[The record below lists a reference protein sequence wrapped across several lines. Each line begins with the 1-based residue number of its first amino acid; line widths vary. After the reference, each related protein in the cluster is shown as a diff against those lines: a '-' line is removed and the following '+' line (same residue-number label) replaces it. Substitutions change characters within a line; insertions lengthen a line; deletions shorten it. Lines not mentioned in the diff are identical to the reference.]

1 MKIKVLF
8 TLVLIGISL
17 GSRAQQEAQYTQYMY
32 NTLAINP
39 AYAGTRGVLSIAG
52 LYRSQWIGLDGAPVT
67 QTFNIHAPVANR
79 VGLGLSIV
87 NDEIGNGT
95 SQETFFDATFS
106 YTVPV
111 SNTGNLSFGLK
122 AGGQMLN
129 IDLNRLK
136 NIDPTFNT
144 GQQVVVDNKFS
155 PNFGLGIYYHSNT
168 FYTGL
173 SAPNILETEH
183 FDTSGESNSL
193 LARERL
199 NLYLITGLVMELSE
213 DFKFKPAF
221 LVKAVSGAP
230 LQLDVS
236 ANFMYRNKFTFGAAY
251 RWDAAWSALAGFQIS
266 NDIMLGLAY
275 DRETTELGNTAFNNG
290 SFEVFLRYELLNRS
304 RNRIRGQY
312 GKVLTPRFF

>member
-1 MKIKVLF
+1 MKTK
-8 TLVLIGISL
+8 IGLLLLLLGTSL
-17 GSRAQQEAQYTQYMY
+17 SMMGQQEAQYTQYMY

-39 AYAGTRGVLSIAG
+39 AYAGTRGVLSLAG

-67 QTFNIHAPVANR
+67 QTFNIHAPIANR
-79 VGLGLSIV
+79 VGLGLSVV

-106 YTVPV
+106 YTIPV

-129 IDLNRLK
+129 IDLTKLQNT
-136 NIDPTFNT
+136 DPTFNT
-144 GQQVVVDNKFS
+144 GSQVFVDNKFS
-155 PNFGLGIYYHSNT
+155 PNFGLGVYYHSNT

-183 FDTSGESNSL
+183 FDNSGESNSL

-199 NLYLITGLVMELSE
+199 NLYLITGVVLELS
-213 DFKFKPAF
+213 DRFKFKPAF
-221 LVKAVSGAP
+221 LAKAVNGAP
-230 LQLDVS
+230 LQLDLS
-236 ANFMYRNKFTFGAAY
+236 ANFMYNDKFTFGAAY
-251 RWDAAWSALAGFQIS
+251 RWDAAWSGLAGFQLS
-266 NDIMLGLAY
+266 NNIMLGLAY
-275 DRETTELGNTAFNNG
+275 DKEITELGNTAFNDG
-290 SFEVFLRYELLNRS
+290 SFEVFLRFELLNRAQ
-304 RNRIRGQY
+304 NKIRGQY

>member
-1 MKIKVLF
+1 MKIRIALTVIL
-8 TLVLIGISL
+8 LGVSL
-17 GSRAQQEAQYTQYMY
+17 GVKAQQEAQYTQYMY

-67 QTFNIHAPVANR
+67 QTLNIHSPVGNR
-79 VGLGLSIV
+79 LGLGLSIV

-111 SNTGNLSFGLK
+111 SETGNLSFGLK

-129 IDLNRLK
+129 IDLSRLQ
-136 NIDPTFNT
+136 NIDPTFNS

-155 PNFGLGIYYHSNT
+155 PNFGLGIYYHSDR

-183 FDTSGESNSL
+183 FDTSGESGSL

-199 NLYLITGLVMELSE
+199 NLYLITGMVFDLSE
-213 DFKFKPAF
+213 DFRFKPAF
-221 LVKAVSGAP
+221 LLKGVSGAP
-230 LQLDVS
+230 LQLDIS
-236 ANFMYRNKFTFGAAY
+236 ANFMYRNKFRFGAAY
-251 RWDAAWSALAGFQIS
+251 RWDAAWSALAGFQLS
-266 NDIMLGLAY
+266 TDVMLGLAY
-275 DRETTELGNTAFNNG
+275 DREITALGSTAFNNG
-290 SFEVFLRYELLNRS
+290 SFEVFLRYQLLNRS
-304 RNRIRGQY
+304 RNKIRGQY